1 MSVKRV
7 ATAATR
13 AVQARKK
20 ATGSPRRASAA
31 AKAPAKKAPAAKAAA
46 KRAPAA
52 KAPSKKAPA
61 ASKRAA
67 GTRQST
73 KPAPAKTAR
82 PTKTTA
88 KHVTAK
94 KAATPNAGVNKTAK
108 AAPANKTAKA
118 APARKT
124 TKAAPARKTTQAA
137 PARKTTQAAPARKTS
152 AVKAPAAKASTA
164 GSVAKK
170 PSTQARADV
179 ARPRAA
185 PATTVERAEK
195 LPSGRLGGGARRL
208 VPAKGTAA
216 SARRAKATPRIE
228 DPKFLDEQRA
238 SLMRERETYIGQ
250 AEDLKAEA
258 VSMTE
263 EMEPGDIQFDD
274 ESGEGGTFAVDRERD
289 LALSAQA
296 LAAVEEIDAALA
308 KIAAGTYG
316 LCESCQTLIPRARLK
331 ALPYARLCINCKSGG
346 LSRR

>member
-94 KAATPNAGVNKTAK
+94 KAATPNSGVNKTAK
-108 AAPANKTAKA
+108 AAPANKTAK
-118 APARKT
+118 
-124 TKAAPARKTTQAA
+124 
-137 PARKTTQAAPARKTS
+137 AAPARKTS

>member
-20 ATGSPRRASAA
+20 ATGSPRRAAA

-73 KPAPAKTAR
+73 KPAPAKKAR

-94 KAATPNAGVNKTAK
+94 KAATPDAGVN
-108 AAPANKTAKA
+108 
-118 APARKT
+118 
-124 TKAAPARKTTQAA
+124 KAAPARKTTQAA
-137 PARKTTQAAPARKTS
+137 PARKTSAVKARKTS

-170 PSTQARADV
+170 PSKQARADV

>member
-20 ATGSPRRASAA
+20 ATGSPRRAAA

-73 KPAPAKTAR
+73 KPAPAKKAR

-94 KAATPNAGVNKTAK
+94 KAATPDAGVNK
-108 AAPANKTAKA
+108 
-118 APARKT
+118 
-124 TKAAPARKTTQAA
+124 AA

-170 PSTQARADV
+170 PSKQARADV

>member
-108 AAPANKTAKA
+108 AAPANKTAK
-118 APARKT
+118 
-124 TKAAPARKTTQAA
+124 AA

>member
-94 KAATPNAGVNKTAK
+94 KAATPNSGVNKTAK
-108 AAPANKTAKA
+108 AAPANKTA
-118 APARKT
+118 
-124 TKAAPARKTTQAA
+124 KAAPARKTTQAA

>member
-20 ATGSPRRASAA
+20 ATGSPRRAAA

-73 KPAPAKTAR
+73 KPAPAKKAR

-94 KAATPNAGVNKTAK
+94 KAATPDAGVN
-108 AAPANKTAKA
+108 
-118 APARKT
+118 
-124 TKAAPARKTTQAA
+124 KAAPARKTTQVA

-170 PSTQARADV
+170 PSKQARADV
-179 ARPRAA
+179 ARSRAA